1 MPASIQYMKN
11 RQDAMLSLDQPSVT
25 GPQRPII
32 SDAKSC
38 ERWLTTLP
46 LTQAIAAHGE
56 IQLQLDLLNHTSA
69 LSGIE
74 RMRIQEQLREAL
86 HYVQTEMAK
95 KYLGKPVPLD
105 AAELAAWKK
114 VIALWQGFTHAY
126 QICLQN
132 YEDRDQALSNFA
144 PTILHRILWLTSR
157 QMLEYWRVYQNVP
170 EALWKQLHKAYATA
184 EKLGLDKIAIKDSLN
199 RMVEGTRPESAY
211 VQALLLDLADP
222 YHLSAKQLEQA
233 DRWLDKWAARINILK
248 TPVAPHHPD
257 LKLPTQVVD
266 FSRASGIQF
275 GTPFETGDTVRHLDI
290 TPLAATLVKRIKHLR
305 KGGDPAEL
313 DVGEDC
319 KAPACEAL
327 LYRLFQQWCEPQQS
341 RAFERRPGGQKA
353 QVSFS
358 LAAIH
363 FFCNGEKAYRQPGE
377 RAHQDLS
384 WREVEDLQMFGH
396 ISTQTQK
403 MQASQIGFATENW
416 QIQDESALGFRLAAN
431 GLHAAR
437 VTLNQLIAIRHPQ
450 AKHFA
455 IGHVRW
461 MRFDENGDL
470 NAGIHA
476 FPGIPMA
483 VGIRAPVLIPT
494 LQNKFI
500 QAFLLPEIPT
510 IKEPATLVL
519 PLGWYGLNKQLELHI
534 DDTLYVRMTQ
544 MVERGADF
552 ERVAFEVK

>member
-1 MPASIQYMKN
+1 MKN
-11 RQDAMLSLDQPSVT
+11 RQDAMLSLDEPSVT

-38 ERWLTTLP
+38 QNWLAALP
-46 LTQAIAAHGE
+46 LTQATAAHAE

-74 RMRIQEQLREAL
+74 RLRIQERLRESVA
-86 HYVQTEMAK
+86 YVQSEMAK
-95 KYLGKPVPLD
+95 KYAGKPVPLD
-105 AAELAAWKK
+105 AAELAVWKK
-114 VIALWQGFTHAY
+114 VIALWQGFTQAY

-132 YEDRDQALSNFA
+132 YQDNDQTLASFA
-144 PTILHRILWLTSR
+144 PAILQRILRLTGQ
-157 QMLEYWRVYQNVP
+157 QMLEYLRIYQNIP

-184 EKLGLDKIAIKDSLN
+184 EELGLEKIAVKDPLN
-199 RMVEGTRPESAY
+199 RMIEGTRPESSY

-222 YHLSAKQLEQA
+222 YHLSAKQLDQV
-233 DRWLDKWAARINILK
+233 DRWLDKWAARVNVLK
-248 TPVAPHHPD
+248 TPVVPANPD
-257 LKLPTQVVD
+257 QKLPTQVVD
-266 FSRASGIQF
+266 FSRPTGIQF
-275 GTPFETGDTVRHLDI
+275 GAPFETGATIRHLDI
-290 TPLAATLVKRIKHLR
+290 TLLAATLVKRIKHLR
-305 KGGDPAEL
+305 KGGDPSEL

-319 KAPACEAL
+319 KQPACETL
-327 LYRLFQQWCEPQQS
+327 LYRLFQQWCEPQQH
-341 RAFERRPGGQKA
+341 RAYERRAGGQKA
-353 QVSFS
+353 QVSFT

-363 FFCNGEKAYRQPGE
+363 FFCNGGKTYRQPGE
-377 RAHQDLS
+377 RSHQELS
-384 WREVEDLQMFGH
+384 WREVEDFQMFGRV
-396 ISTQTQK
+396 SSQTQK
-403 MQASQIGFATENW
+403 LQASQIGFAAENW
-416 QIQDESALGFRLAAN
+416 QIQDESALGFRLAAD

-437 VTLNQLIAIRHPQ
+437 VALNQLIAVRHPQ

-455 IGHVRW
+455 IGQVRW
-461 MRFDENGDL
+461 MRFDANGDL
-470 NAGIHA
+470 NVGIHA

-519 PLGWYGLNKQLELHI
+519 PHGWYGPNKQLELHI
-534 DDTLYVRMTQ
+534 DDTLHVRLTQ
-544 MVERGADF
+544 VVERGADF

>member
-1 MPASIQYMKN
+1 
-11 RQDAMLSLDQPSVT
+11 MLSLDQTSIT
-25 GPQRPII
+25 GPHRPII

-46 LTQAIAAHGE
+46 LTQAAAAHGE

-74 RMRIQEQLREAL
+74 RFRIQEHLREAVN
-86 HYVQTEMAK
+86 YVQAELAS
-95 KYLGKPVPLD
+95 KYLSKPVPLD
-105 AAELAAWKK
+105 AAELAIWKK

-132 YEDRDQALSNFA
+132 YQDNDQALASFA
-144 PTILHRILWLTSR
+144 PTLLQRILCLTSR
-157 QMLEYWRVYQNVP
+157 QMLEYWRVYQDVP
-170 EALWKQLHKAYATA
+170 DTLWKQLHKTYATA
-184 EKLGLDKIAIKDSLN
+184 EKLGLDKIAVKDPFN

-211 VQALLLDLADP
+211 AQALLLDLADP
-222 YHLSAKQLEQA
+222 HHLNAKQLEQA
-233 DRWLDKWAARINILK
+233 DRWLDKWASRITILK
-248 TPVAPHHPD
+248 TPIVPQHPD
-257 LKLPTQVVD
+257 LKLPSLVVD
-266 FSRASGIQF
+266 LNRATGIQF
-275 GTPFETGDTVRHLDI
+275 DMPLTTGEAIRHLDT

-305 KGGDPAEL
+305 KGGSPSEL
-313 DVGEDC
+313 DVGESC
-319 KAPACEAL
+319 KQPECEAL
-327 LYRLFQQWCEPQQS
+327 LYQLFQQWCEPQQN
-341 RAFERRPGGQKA
+341 RAFERRPGGHKA

-363 FFCNGEKAYRQPGE
+363 FFCNGEKVYRQPGE
-377 RAHQDLS
+377 RGRPDLS
-384 WREVEDLQMFGH
+384 WREVEDFHMFGN
-396 ISTQTQK
+396 ISAQTQK
-403 MQASQIGFATENW
+403 LQASQIGFATENW
-416 QIQDESALGFRLAAN
+416 QIQDESALGFRLAAD

-437 VTLNQLIAIRHPQ
+437 ISLNQLIAIRHPQ

-455 IGHVRW
+455 IGHIRW
-461 MRFDENGDL
+461 LRFDANGDL
-470 NAGIHA
+470 NAGVHA

-519 PLGWYGLNKQLELHI
+519 PLGWYAQNKQIELHI
-534 DDTLYVRMTQ
+534 DDTLHVRMTG
-544 MVERGADF
+544 VAARGADF
-552 ERVAFEVK
+552 ERVLFEVK